1 MKNQRFYA
9 AESRAQTMFGY
20 AEARERSDKIQ
31 LLTPHFALQEFIRSA
46 TARKHGIAN
55 NPPPEAVENLKLLCR
70 HTLEPLREALGL
82 PVVITSGYRCK
93 ALNNIIAHHSNRSQ
107 HMKGQ
112 AADFHVGQGEVSGS
126 KFFQSLCFVKAPL
139 RVERQVSGSK
149 AAELLVPSSLQAKR
163 PFGSSAKF
171 QGSGSKAAELL
182 VPSSLQAKRPCGTSV
197 KVQGDSPRERLV
209 RAFRLIL
216 TEPSIDFDQLIIYPN
231 FIHVSY
237 VSREKN
243 RRCVMTGSGAGKY
256 CALTREAAMR
266 LA

>member
-9 AESRAQTMFGY
+9 AESRVQTMFGY

-31 LLTPHFALQEFIRSA
+31 LLTPHFALHEFIRSA

-55 NPPPEAVENLKLLCR
+55 DPPPEAVENLKLLCH

-82 PVVITSGYRCK
+82 PVVITSGFRCK

-126 KFFQSLCFVKAPL
+126 MFQ
-139 RVERQVSGSK
+139 
-149 AAELLVPSSLQAKR
+149 VPSSR
-163 PFGSSAKF
+163 F

-182 VPSSLQAKRPCGTSV
+182 VPSSLQAKRPCGSSAKFWGT
-197 KVQGDSPRERLV
+197 SPRERLV

-216 TEPSIDFDQLIIYPN
+216 TDPSIDFDQLIIYPN

-243 RRCVMTGSGAGKY
+243 RHSIMTGSGAGKY
-256 CALTREAAMR
+256 CALTREVAMR

>member
-1 MKNQRFYA
+1 MCMKNQRFYA

-55 NPPPEAVENLKLLCR
+55 DPPPEAVENLKLLCH

-112 AADFHVGQGEVSGS
+112 AADFHVGQGAQGAGPGS
-126 KFFQSLCFVKAPL
+126 RF
-139 RVERQVSGSK
+139 QVS
-149 AAELLVPSSLQAKR
+149 SSLQAKR

-182 VPSSLQAKRPCGTSV
+182 VPSSLQAKRPCGSSAKFCGT
-197 KVQGDSPRERLV
+197 SPRERLV

-243 RRCVMTGSGAGKY
+243 RHSIMTGSGAGKY

>member
-9 AESRAQTMFGY
+9 AESRGQTMSGY

-31 LLTPHFALQEFIRSA
+31 LLTPHFALHEFIRSA

-112 AADFHVGQGEVSGS
+112 AADFYVGQGAQWAGPGS
-126 KFFQSLCFVKAPL
+126 RFFQSLCFVKAPL

-149 AAELLVPSSLQAKR
+149 AAELLVPGKA
-163 PFGSSAKF
+163 
-171 QGSGSKAAELL
+171 QGAVSG
-182 VPSSLQAKRPCGTSV
+182 SLQAKRPCGSSAKFCGT
-197 KVQGDSPRERLV
+197 SPRERLV

-216 TEPSIDFDQLIIYPN
+216 TDPSIDFDQLIIYPN

-243 RRCVMTGSGAGKY
+243 RHSIMTGSGAGKY
-256 CALTREAAMR
+256 CALTREVAMR
-266 LA
+266 LV

>member
-9 AESRAQTMFGY
+9 AESRGQTMSGY

-31 LLTPHFALQEFIRSA
+31 LLTPHFALHEFIRSA
-46 TARKHGIAN
+46 TARKHCIAN
-55 NPPPEAVENLKLLCR
+55 DPPPEAVENLKLLCH

-126 KFFQSLCFVKAPL
+126 MFQ
-139 RVERQVSGSK
+139 
-149 AAELLVPSSLQAKR
+149 VPSSM
-163 PFGSSAKF
+163 F

-182 VPSSLQAKRPCGTSV
+182 VPSSLQAKRPCGSSAKFCGT
-197 KVQGDSPRERLV
+197 SPRERLV

-216 TEPSIDFDQLIIYPN
+216 TDPSIDFDQLIIYPN

-243 RRCVMTGSGAGKY
+243 RHSIMTGSGAGKY
-256 CALTREAAMR
+256 CALTREVAMG

>member
-126 KFFQSLCFVKAPL
+126 MFQ
-139 RVERQVSGSK
+139 
-149 AAELLVPSSLQAKR
+149 VPSS
-163 PFGSSAKF
+163 KF
-171 QGSGSKAAELL
+171 HGSGSKAAELL
-182 VPSSLQAKRPCGTSV
+182 VPSSLQAKRPCGSSAKFCGT
-197 KVQGDSPRERLV
+197 SPRERLV

-243 RRCVMTGSGAGKY
+243 RHSIMTGSGAGKY

>member
-9 AESRAQTMFGY
+9 AESRGQTMSGY

-31 LLTPHFALQEFIRSA
+31 LLTPHFALHEFIRST

-55 NPPPEAVENLKLLCR
+55 DPPPEAVENLKLLCH

-112 AADFHVGQGEVSGS
+112 AADFHVGQGAQGEVSGS
-126 KFFQSLCFVKAPL
+126 MFQ
-139 RVERQVSGSK
+139 
-149 AAELLVPSSLQAKR
+149 VPSS
-163 PFGSSAKF
+163 KF

-182 VPSSLQAKRPCGTSV
+182 VPSSLQAKRPCGSSA
-197 KVQGDSPRERLV
+197 KFQDSGSKFQGSSSLHAKRPCGSSAKFCGTSPRERLV

-216 TEPSIDFDQLIIYPN
+216 TDPSIDFDQLIIYPN

-243 RRCVMTGSGAGKY
+243 RHSIMTGSGAGKY

>member
-9 AESRAQTMFGY
+9 AESRGQTMSGY

-55 NPPPEAVENLKLLCR
+55 DPPPEAVENLKLLCR

-112 AADFHVGQGEVSGS
+112 AADFHVGQGAQGEVSGS
-126 KFFQSLCFVKAPL
+126 MFQ
-139 RVERQVSGSK
+139 
-149 AAELLVPSSLQAKR
+149 VPSS
-163 PFGSSAKF
+163 KF

-182 VPSSLQAKRPCGTSV
+182 VPSSLHAKRPCGSSAKFCGT
-197 KVQGDSPRERLV
+197 SPRERLV

-216 TEPSIDFDQLIIYPN
+216 TDPSIDFDQLIIYPN

-243 RRCVMTGSGAGKY
+243 RHSIMTGSGAGKY

>member
-31 LLTPHFALQEFIRSA
+31 LLTPHFALHEFIRSA

-55 NPPPEAVENLKLLCR
+55 DPPPEAVENLKLLCH

-126 KFFQSLCFVKAPL
+126 MFQ
-139 RVERQVSGSK
+139 
-149 AAELLVPSSLQAKR
+149 VPS
-163 PFGSSAKF
+163 
-171 QGSGSKAAELL
+171 SKAAELL
-182 VPSSLQAKRPCGTSV
+182 VPSSLQAKRPCGSSA
-197 KVQGDSPRERLV
+197 KFQDSGSKFQGSSSLQAKRPCGSSAKFWGTSPRERLV

-216 TEPSIDFDQLIIYPN
+216 TDPSIDFDQLIIYPN

-243 RRCVMTGSGAGKY
+243 RHSIMTGSGAGKY

>member
-31 LLTPHFALQEFIRSA
+31 LLTPHFALHEFIRSA

-55 NPPPEAVENLKLLCR
+55 YPSPEAVENLKLLCH

-112 AADFHVGQGEVSGS
+112 AADFHVGQGEVSDS
-126 KFFQSLCFVKAPL
+126 M
-139 RVERQVSGSK
+139 
-149 AAELLVPSSLQAKR
+149 
-163 PFGSSAKF
+163 F
-171 QGSGSKAAELL
+171 QGSG
-182 VPSSLQAKRPCGTSV
+182 SLQAKRPCGSSAKFWGTS
-197 KVQGDSPRERLV
+197 PHERLV

-243 RRCVMTGSGAGKY
+243 RHSIMTGSGAGKY
-256 CALTREAAMR
+256 CALTREQALMVE
-266 LA
+266 

>member
-9 AESRAQTMFGY
+9 AESRGQTMSGY

-55 NPPPEAVENLKLLCR
+55 DPPPEAVENLKLLCR

-126 KFFQSLCFVKAPL
+126 MFQ
-139 RVERQVSGSK
+139 
-149 AAELLVPSSLQAKR
+149 VPSSLQAKR
-163 PFGSSAKF
+163 PCGSSAKF

-182 VPSSLQAKRPCGTSV
+182 VPSSLQAKRPCGSSAKFWGT
-197 KVQGDSPRERLV
+197 SPRERLV

-243 RRCVMTGSGAGKY
+243 RHSIMTGSGAGKY
-256 CALTREAAMR
+256 CALTREAAMG

>member
-9 AESRAQTMFGY
+9 AESRGQTMSGY

-31 LLTPHFALQEFIRSA
+31 LLTPHFALHEFIRST

-55 NPPPEAVENLKLLCR
+55 DPPPEAVENLKLLCH

-112 AADFHVGQGEVSGS
+112 AADFHVGQGAQGEVSGS
-126 KFFQSLCFVKAPL
+126 MFQ
-139 RVERQVSGSK
+139 
-149 AAELLVPSSLQAKR
+149 VPSS
-163 PFGSSAKF
+163 KF

-182 VPSSLQAKRPCGTSV
+182 VPSSLHAKRPCGSSAKFCGT
-197 KVQGDSPRERLV
+197 SPRERLV
-209 RAFRLIL
+209 KAFRLIL
-216 TEPSIDFDQLIIYPN
+216 TDPSIDFDQLIIYPN

-243 RRCVMTGSGAGKY
+243 RHSIMTGSGAGKY

>member
-31 LLTPHFALQEFIRSA
+31 LLTPHFALHEFIRSA

-112 AADFHVGQGEVSGS
+112 AADFHVGQGAQGAGPGSRFQVPSS
-126 KFFQSLCFVKAPL
+126 KF
-139 RVERQVSGSK
+139 QVSGPK
-149 AAELLVPSSLQAKR
+149 AAELLVPSSLHAKR
-163 PFGSSAKF
+163 PCGSSAKF
-171 QGSGSKAAELL
+171 
-182 VPSSLQAKRPCGTSV
+182 CGT
-197 KVQGDSPRERLV
+197 SPRERLV

-216 TEPSIDFDQLIIYPN
+216 TDPSIDFDQLIIYPN

-237 VSREKN
+237 VSRGKN
-243 RRCVMTGSGAGKY
+243 RHSIMTGSGAGKY

>member
-9 AESRAQTMFGY
+9 AESRGQTMSGY

-31 LLTPHFALQEFIRSA
+31 LLTPHFALHEFIRSA

-55 NPPPEAVENLKLLCR
+55 DPPPEAVENLKKLCH

-126 KFFQSLCFVKAPL
+126 MFQ
-139 RVERQVSGSK
+139 
-149 AAELLVPSSLQAKR
+149 VPSS
-163 PFGSSAKF
+163 KF

-182 VPSSLQAKRPCGTSV
+182 VPSSLQAKRPCGSSAKFCGT
-197 KVQGDSPRERLV
+197 SPRERLV

-216 TEPSIDFDQLIIYPN
+216 TDPSIDFDQLIIYPN

-237 VSREKN
+237 VSRGKN
-243 RRCVMTGSGAGKY
+243 RHSIMTGSGAGKY

>member
-9 AESRAQTMFGY
+9 AESRGQTMSGY

-31 LLTPHFALQEFIRSA
+31 LLTPHFALHEFIRSA

-55 NPPPEAVENLKLLCR
+55 DPPPEAVENLKLLCR

-112 AADFHVGQGEVSGS
+112 AADFHVGQGAQGAVSGS
-126 KFFQSLCFVKAPL
+126 MFQ
-139 RVERQVSGSK
+139 
-149 AAELLVPSSLQAKR
+149 VPSS
-163 PFGSSAKF
+163 KF
-171 QGSGSKAAELL
+171 QGSGPKAAELL
-182 VPSSLQAKRPCGTSV
+182 VPSSLQAKRPCGSSAKFWGT
-197 KVQGDSPRERLV
+197 SPRERLV

-216 TEPSIDFDQLIIYPN
+216 TDPSIDFDQLIIYPN

-243 RRCVMTGSGAGKY
+243 RHSIMTGSGAGKY
-256 CALTREAAMR
+256 CALTREVAMR

>member
-9 AESRAQTMFGY
+9 AESRGQTMSGY

-112 AADFHVGQGEVSGS
+112 AADFHVGQGAQGAGPGS
-126 KFFQSLCFVKAPL
+126 
-139 RVERQVSGSK
+139 R
-149 AAELLVPSSLQAKR
+149 
-163 PFGSSAKF
+163 F

-216 TEPSIDFDQLIIYPN
+216 TDPSIDFDQLIIYPN

-243 RRCVMTGSGAGKY
+243 RHSIMTGSGAGKY

>member
-9 AESRAQTMFGY
+9 AESRGQTMSGY

-31 LLTPHFALQEFIRSA
+31 LLTPHFALHEFIRSA

-55 NPPPEAVENLKLLCR
+55 DPPPEAVENLKLLCH

-126 KFFQSLCFVKAPL
+126 MFQ
-139 RVERQVSGSK
+139 
-149 AAELLVPSSLQAKR
+149 VPS
-163 PFGSSAKF
+163 
-171 QGSGSKAAELL
+171 SKAAELL
-182 VPSSLQAKRPCGTSV
+182 VPSSLQAKRPCGSSAKFWGT
-197 KVQGDSPRERLV
+197 SPRERLV

-216 TEPSIDFDQLIIYPN
+216 TDPSIDFDQLIIYPN

-243 RRCVMTGSGAGKY
+243 RHSIMTGSGAGKY

>member
-1 MKNQRFYA
+1 MENQRFYA
-9 AESRAQTMFGY
+9 AESRGQTMSGY

-31 LLTPHFALQEFIRSA
+31 LLTPHFALHEFIRSA

-55 NPPPEAVENLKLLCR
+55 YPLPEAVENLKLLCH

-126 KFFQSLCFVKAPL
+126 MFQVPS
-139 RVERQVSGSK
+139 SK
-149 AAELLVPSSLQAKR
+149 AAELLVPS
-163 PFGSSAKF
+163 P
-171 QGSGSKAAELL
+171 
-182 VPSSLQAKRPCGTSV
+182 LQAKRPCGSSAKSWGT
-197 KVQGDSPRERLV
+197 SPRERLV

-216 TEPSIDFDQLIIYPN
+216 TDPSIDFDQLIIYPN

-243 RRCVMTGSGAGKY
+243 RHSIMTGSGAGKY

>member
-9 AESRAQTMFGY
+9 AESRGQTMSGY

-31 LLTPHFALQEFIRSA
+31 LLTPHFALHEFIRSA

-112 AADFHVGQGEVSGS
+112 AADFHVGQGAQGAGPGSRFQVPSS
-126 KFFQSLCFVKAPL
+126 KF
-139 RVERQVSGSK
+139 QVSGPK
-149 AAELLVPSSLQAKR
+149 AAELLVPSSLHAKR
-163 PFGSSAKF
+163 PCGSSAKF
-171 QGSGSKAAELL
+171 
-182 VPSSLQAKRPCGTSV
+182 CGT
-197 KVQGDSPRERLV
+197 SPRERLV

-216 TEPSIDFDQLIIYPN
+216 TDPSIDFDQLIIYPN

-237 VSREKN
+237 VSRGKN
-243 RRCVMTGSGAGKY
+243 RHSIMTGSGAGKY

>member
-31 LLTPHFALQEFIRSA
+31 LLTPHFALHEFIRSA
-46 TARKHGIAN
+46 TARTHGIAN
-55 NPPPEAVENLKLLCR
+55 DPPPEAVENLKLLCH

-112 AADFHVGQGEVSGS
+112 AADFHVGQGAQGAGPGSRFQVPSS
-126 KFFQSLCFVKAPL
+126 KF
-139 RVERQVSGSK
+139 QVSGPK
-149 AAELLVPSSLQAKR
+149 AAELLVPSSLHAKR
-163 PFGSSAKF
+163 PCGSSAKF
-171 QGSGSKAAELL
+171 
-182 VPSSLQAKRPCGTSV
+182 CGT
-197 KVQGDSPRERLV
+197 SPRERLV

-216 TEPSIDFDQLIIYPN
+216 TDPSIDFDQLIIYPN

-243 RRCVMTGSGAGKY
+243 RHSIMTGSGAGKY

>member
-1 MKNQRFYA
+1 MEKQRFYA
-9 AESRAQTMFGY
+9 AESRGQAMSGY

-55 NPPPEAVENLKLLCR
+55 NPPPEAVENLKLLCH

-112 AADFHVGQGEVSGS
+112 AADFHVGPGRAKLVSSFRAAG
-126 KFFQSLCFVKAPL
+126 LL
-139 RVERQVSGSK
+139 VSSFKELVSSSK
-149 AAELLVPSSLQAKR
+149 AAELLVPSSLHAKR
-163 PFGSSAKF
+163 PCGSSAKF
-171 QGSGSKAAELL
+171 
-182 VPSSLQAKRPCGTSV
+182 CGT
-197 KVQGDSPRERLV
+197 SPRERLV

-216 TEPSIDFDQLIIYPN
+216 TDPSIDFDQLIIYPN

-243 RRCVMTGSGAGKY
+243 RHSIMTGSGAGKY
-256 CALTREAAMR
+256 CALTREAAMG
-266 LA
+266 LV

>member
-9 AESRAQTMFGY
+9 AESRVQTMFGY

-46 TARKHGIAN
+46 TARKHGIDN
-55 NPPPEAVENLKLLCR
+55 EPPPEAVENLKLLCH

-112 AADFHVGQGEVSGS
+112 AADFHVGQGKVSGS
-126 KFFQSLCFVKAPL
+126 MFQ
-139 RVERQVSGSK
+139 
-149 AAELLVPSSLQAKR
+149 VPSS
-163 PFGSSAKF
+163 KF

-182 VPSSLQAKRPCGTSV
+182 VPSSLQAKRPCGSSAKFWGT
-197 KVQGDSPRERLV
+197 SPRERLV

-216 TEPSIDFDQLIIYPN
+216 TDPSIDFDQLIIYPN

-243 RRCVMTGSGAGKY
+243 RHSIMTGSGAGKY

>member
-9 AESRAQTMFGY
+9 AESRGQTMFGY

-46 TARKHGIAN
+46 TAHKHGIAN

-112 AADFHVGQGEVSGS
+112 AADFHVGPGAQGAGPGS
-126 KFFQSLCFVKAPL
+126 RFQ
-139 RVERQVSGSK
+139 
-149 AAELLVPSSLQAKR
+149 VPS
-163 PFGSSAKF
+163 
-171 QGSGSKAAELL
+171 SKAAELL
-182 VPSSLQAKRPCGTSV
+182 VPSSLQAKRPCGSSAKSQV
-197 KVQGDSPRERLV
+197 SGSKFQGSSSLQAKRPCGSSAKFWGTSPRERLV

-216 TEPSIDFDQLIIYPN
+216 TDPSIDFDQLIIYPN

-243 RRCVMTGSGAGKY
+243 RHSIMTGSGAGKY
-256 CALTREAAMR
+256 CALTREVAMR

>member
-9 AESRAQTMFGY
+9 AESRGQTMSGY

-55 NPPPEAVENLKLLCR
+55 DPPPEAVENLKLLCH

-112 AADFHVGQGEVSGS
+112 AADFHVGPGAQGEVSGS
-126 KFFQSLCFVKAPL
+126 MFQ
-139 RVERQVSGSK
+139 
-149 AAELLVPSSLQAKR
+149 VPSS
-163 PFGSSAKF
+163 KF

-182 VPSSLQAKRPCGTSV
+182 VPSSLHAKRPCGSSAKFCGT
-197 KVQGDSPRERLV
+197 SPRERLV
-209 RAFRLIL
+209 KAFRLIL
-216 TEPSIDFDQLIIYPN
+216 TDPSIDFDQLIIYPN

-243 RRCVMTGSGAGKY
+243 RHSIMTGSGAGKY

-266 LA
+266 LV

>member
-9 AESRAQTMFGY
+9 AESRGQTMSGY

-31 LLTPHFALQEFIRSA
+31 LLTPHFALHEFIRSA

-55 NPPPEAVENLKLLCR
+55 DPPPEAVENLKLLCH

-126 KFFQSLCFVKAPL
+126 MFQ
-139 RVERQVSGSK
+139 
-149 AAELLVPSSLQAKR
+149 VPSS
-163 PFGSSAKF
+163 KF
-171 QGSGSKAAELL
+171 QGSGSKVAELL
-182 VPSSLQAKRPCGTSV
+182 VPSSLQAKRPCGSSAKFWGT
-197 KVQGDSPRERLV
+197 SPRERLV

-216 TEPSIDFDQLIIYPN
+216 TDPSIDFDQLIIYPN

-243 RRCVMTGSGAGKY
+243 RHSIMTGSGAGKY

>member
-9 AESRAQTMFGY
+9 AESRGQTMSGY

-31 LLTPHFALQEFIRSA
+31 LLTPHFALHEFIRSA

-55 NPPPEAVENLKLLCR
+55 DPPPEAVENLKLLCH

-112 AADFHVGQGEVSGS
+112 AADFHVGPGAQGAGPGS
-126 KFFQSLCFVKAPL
+126 RFQ
-139 RVERQVSGSK
+139 
-149 AAELLVPSSLQAKR
+149 VPNS
-163 PFGSSAKF
+163 KF

-182 VPSSLQAKRPCGTSV
+182 VPSSLQAKRPCGSSAKFCGT
-197 KVQGDSPRERLV
+197 SPRERLV

-216 TEPSIDFDQLIIYPN
+216 TDPSIDFDQLIIYPN

-243 RRCVMTGSGAGKY
+243 RHSIMTGSGAGKY
-256 CALTREAAMR
+256 CALTREVAMR

>member
-1 MKNQRFYA
+1 
-9 AESRAQTMFGY
+9 MFGY

-126 KFFQSLCFVKAPL
+126 MFQ
-139 RVERQVSGSK
+139 
-149 AAELLVPSSLQAKR
+149 VPSS
-163 PFGSSAKF
+163 KF
-171 QGSGSKAAELL
+171 HGSGSKAAELL
-182 VPSSLQAKRPCGTSV
+182 VPSSLQAKRPCGSSAKFCGT
-197 KVQGDSPRERLV
+197 SPRERLV

-243 RRCVMTGSGAGKY
+243 RHSIMTGSGAGKY

>member
-9 AESRAQTMFGY
+9 AESRGQTMSGY

-55 NPPPEAVENLKLLCR
+55 DPPPEAVENLKLLCR

-126 KFFQSLCFVKAPL
+126 MFQ
-139 RVERQVSGSK
+139 
-149 AAELLVPSSLQAKR
+149 
-163 PFGSSAKF
+163 
-171 QGSGSKAAELL
+171 
-182 VPSSLQAKRPCGTSV
+182 VPSSLQAKRPCGSSAKFWGT
-197 KVQGDSPRERLV
+197 SPRERLV

-243 RRCVMTGSGAGKY
+243 RHSIMTGSGAGKY
-256 CALTREAAMR
+256 CALTREAAMG

>member
-1 MKNQRFYA
+1 M
-9 AESRAQTMFGY
+9 SGY

-31 LLTPHFALQEFIRSA
+31 LLTPHFALHEFIRSA

-55 NPPPEAVENLKLLCR
+55 DPPPEAVENLKLLCH

-112 AADFHVGQGEVSGS
+112 AADFHVGQGAQGEVSGS
-126 KFFQSLCFVKAPL
+126 MFQ
-139 RVERQVSGSK
+139 
-149 AAELLVPSSLQAKR
+149 VPSS
-163 PFGSSAKF
+163 KF
-171 QGSGSKAAELL
+171 HGSGSKAAELL
-182 VPSSLQAKRPCGTSV
+182 VPSSLQAKRPCGSSAKFWGT
-197 KVQGDSPRERLV
+197 SPRERLV

-216 TEPSIDFDQLIIYPN
+216 TDPSIDFDQLIIYPN

-243 RRCVMTGSGAGKY
+243 RHSIMTGSGAGKY
-256 CALTREAAMR
+256 CALTREVAMR
-266 LA
+266 LV

>member
-163 PFGSSAKF
+163 P
-171 QGSGSKAAELL
+171 
-182 VPSSLQAKRPCGTSV
+182 CGTSV

>member
-9 AESRAQTMFGY
+9 AESRGQAMSGY
-20 AEARERSDKIQ
+20 VETRERSDKIQ
-31 LLTPHFALQEFIRSA
+31 LLTPHFALHEFIRSA

-55 NPPPEAVENLKLLCR
+55 DPPPEAVENLKLLCH

-126 KFFQSLCFVKAPL
+126 MFQ
-139 RVERQVSGSK
+139 
-149 AAELLVPSSLQAKR
+149 VPSS
-163 PFGSSAKF
+163 KF
-171 QGSGSKAAELL
+171 QVSSSKAAELL
-182 VPSSLQAKRPCGTSV
+182 VPSSLQAKRPCGSSAKFGGT
-197 KVQGDSPRERLV
+197 SPRERLV

-216 TEPSIDFDQLIIYPN
+216 TDPSIDFDQLIIYPN

-243 RRCVMTGSGAGKY
+243 RHSIMTGSGAGKY

-266 LA
+266 LV

>member
-9 AESRAQTMFGY
+9 AESRGQTMFGY

-46 TARKHGIAN
+46 TAHKHGIAN

-126 KFFQSLCFVKAPL
+126 MFQ
-139 RVERQVSGSK
+139 
-149 AAELLVPSSLQAKR
+149 VPSSR
-163 PFGSSAKF
+163 F

-182 VPSSLQAKRPCGTSV
+182 VPSSLQAKRPCGSSAKFWGT
-197 KVQGDSPRERLV
+197 SPRERLV

-216 TEPSIDFDQLIIYPN
+216 TDPSIDFDQLIIYPN

-243 RRCVMTGSGAGKY
+243 RHSIMTGSGAGKY
-256 CALTREAAMR
+256 CALTREVAMR

>member
-31 LLTPHFALQEFIRSA
+31 LLTPHFALMEFIRSA

-55 NPPPEAVENLKLLCR
+55 DPPPEAVENLKLLCH

-82 PVVITSGYRCK
+82 PVVITSGFRCK

-112 AADFHVGQGEVSGS
+112 AADFHVGQGAQGAGPGS
-126 KFFQSLCFVKAPL
+126 RFFQSLCFVKAPL

-163 PFGSSAKF
+163 PCGSSAKF
-171 QGSGSKAAELL
+171 W
-182 VPSSLQAKRPCGTSV
+182 GT
-197 KVQGDSPRERLV
+197 SPRERLV

-243 RRCVMTGSGAGKY
+243 RHSIMTGSGAGKY
-256 CALTREAAMR
+256 CALTREVAMR
-266 LA
+266 IV

>member
-9 AESRAQTMFGY
+9 AESRGQTMSGY

-55 NPPPEAVENLKLLCR
+55 DPPPEAVENLKLLCH

-126 KFFQSLCFVKAPL
+126 MFQ
-139 RVERQVSGSK
+139 
-149 AAELLVPSSLQAKR
+149 
-163 PFGSSAKF
+163 
-171 QGSGSKAAELL
+171 
-182 VPSSLQAKRPCGTSV
+182 VPSSLQAKRPCGSSAKFWGT
-197 KVQGDSPRERLV
+197 SPRERLV

-243 RRCVMTGSGAGKY
+243 RHSIMTGSGAGKY
-256 CALTREAAMR
+256 CALTREAAMG

>member
-55 NPPPEAVENLKLLCR
+55 YPPPEAVENLKLLCR

-112 AADFHVGQGEVSGS
+112 AADFHVGQGAQGAGPGS
-126 KFFQSLCFVKAPL
+126 RFFQSLRFVKAPL
-139 RVERQVSGSK
+139 RVERQVLS
-149 AAELLVPSSLQAKR
+149 
-163 PFGSSAKF
+163 
-171 QGSGSKAAELL
+171 SKAAELL
-182 VPSSLQAKRPCGTSV
+182 VPSSLQAKRPCGSSA
-197 KVQGDSPRERLV
+197 KSQGSGSKFQVSGSLQAKRPCGSSAKFWGTSPRERLV

-216 TEPSIDFDQLIIYPN
+216 TDPSIDFDQLIIYPN

-243 RRCVMTGSGAGKY
+243 RHSIMTGSGAGKY
-256 CALTREAAMR
+256 CALTREQAMR
-266 LA
+266 IV